1 MKKTLT
7 ILMALLMLCSMVM
20 CVSAAEYEGKGFTI
34 EVPDEYSYEEY
45 EVNEGDEG
53 TIGYFISANDE
64 NVNSEVEISVIKSDD
79 PKAEFEE
86 ISKGLEITQLD
97 GKPAIIDKWE
107 DGPIFITTYTDNY
120 IYSIDC
126 EGDVEGAEAAFE
138 IVKTMK
144 FTDVIADDADNQ
156 DDTTT
161 IGAIEE
167 NTPNTTVLIAVIAVA
182 AVLIVAGVVI
192 IVVFTKK
199 KKNN

>member
-1 MKKTLT
+1 
-7 ILMALLMLCSMVM
+7 MALLMLCSMVM
-20 CVSAAEYEGKGFTI
+20 CVSAADKTIEGLGFTI
-34 EVPDEYSYEEY
+34 NVPDTYTFNDYSDSEDIHYWIN
-45 EVNEGDEG
+45 VNGDEESSELE
-53 TIGYFISANDE
+53 IFISE
-64 NVNSEVEISVIKSDD
+64 PDD

-86 ISKGLEITQLD
+86 ITKGDEITEIN
-97 GKPAIIDKWE
+97 GKPAAIHKCE
-107 DGPIFITTYTDNY
+107 DGKFYGITIYTDKY
-120 IYSIDC
+120 LYSIEC
-126 EGDVEGAEAAFE
+126 EGDVEGAKAAFE

-144 FTDVIADDADNQ
+144 FTDVSADDADNQ

>member
-34 EVPDEYSYEEY
+34 DVPDTYTFHIGGSSDDEY
-45 EVNEGDEG
+45 EYYIEAIDKNVYSEMVIYVTKHDG
-53 TIGYFISANDE
+53 T
-64 NVNSEVEISVIKSDD
+64 
-79 PKAEFEE
+79 KAMFEE
-86 ISKGLEITQLD
+86 IASEKEIIKID
-97 GKPAIIDKWE
+97 SRPASIEHDDEFSYCVIN
-107 DGPIFITTYTDNY
+107 TYTDNY
-120 IYSIDC
+120 CIGIEC
-126 EGDVEGAEAAFE
+126 EGDVEGAKAAFE

-144 FTDVIADDADNQ
+144 FTDVSADDADNQ

-167 NTPNTTVLIAVIAVA
+167 KTPNTTVLIAVIAVA